1 MSSNNDDDDTDDI
14 VGGKFIERNTH
25 AQITVK
31 EGRGNSAAISAKEN
45 FRVLGIFT
53 KYDGKWYISDSK
65 GNKQHW
71 SQDIASGKYRVIA
84 RMITYDHGAGNW
96 QDTDPAETAWSTK
109 CIYILVDASKI
120 NDFLEKITLDE
131 EW

>member
-1 MSSNNDDDDTDDI
+1 MSSNNDDDTEDI
-14 VGGKFIERNTH
+14 VGGKFIERNTRV
-25 AQITVK
+25 QITVK
-31 EGRGNSAAISAKEN
+31 DGCGNSALSAIEN

-53 KYDGKWYISDSK
+53 KYDGKWYLSDSK

-96 QDTDPAETAWSTK
+96 QDTDPAETAWGTK

-120 NDFLEKITLDE
+120 NDVLNKITLDE
-131 EW
+131 E